1 MSKIS
6 VAVIEDSDLIREL
19 TIRTITLSEE
29 FEVSHVYSNAEDAV
43 SFMHQNP
50 PQIALMDIH
59 LPGMS
64 GIQCVLRLRDTC
76 PATQFMMFTVSEQ
89 DDDIF
94 DALRAGASG
103 YLLKGQAPDVLLTA
117 LRDLHQGG
125 SPMSASIAR
134 RVVSAFHHPAATVR
148 QSAASELTD
157 REQALLRLLSTGLSN
172 KEIADRLF
180 ISYDTVKKHINNIY
194 RKLHVQNRAE
204 AINKAFLK

>member
-1 MSKIS
+1 MGKIS
-6 VAVIEDSDLIREL
+6 VAVIEDSDLVREL
-19 TIRTITLSEE
+19 TIRTIGLSEE
-29 FEVSHVYSNAEDAV
+29 FEVSHTYCNAEDAV

-64 GIQCVLRLRDTC
+64 GITCVTRLRELC
-76 PATQFMMFTVSEQ
+76 PATQFMMFTVSED

-94 DALRAGASG
+94 DALRAGAAG
-103 YLLKGQAPDVLLTA
+103 YLLKGQAPGLLLTA
-117 LRDLHQGG
+117 LRDLYEGG

-134 RVVSAFHHPAATVR
+134 RVVSAFHHPAGAVRQTAAGELTVR
-148 QSAASELTD
+148 EQELL
-157 REQALLRLLSTGLSN
+157 QLLSTGLSN
-172 KEIADRLF
+172 KEIADKLY

-204 AINKAFLK
+204 AVNKAFLK

>member
-1 MSKIS
+1 MAKIS
-6 VAVIEDSDLIREL
+6 VAVIEDSDLVREL
-19 TIRTITLSEE
+19 TIRTIGMSED

-59 LPGMS
+59 LPGMT
-64 GIQCVLRLRDTC
+64 GIKCILQLRDAC
-76 PATQFMMFTVSEQ
+76 PATQFMMFTVSEE

-94 DALRAGASG
+94 DALRAGATG
-103 YLLKGQAPDVLLTA
+103 YLLKGQAPEVLLTA
-117 LRDLHQGG
+117 LRDLHEGG

-134 RVVSAFHHPAATVR
+134 RVVSVFRHPAGTVR
-148 QSAASELTD
+148 QSAAAELTD
-157 REQALLRLLSTGLSN
+157 REQDLLQLLSTGLSN

-204 AINKAFLK
+204 AINKAFRK